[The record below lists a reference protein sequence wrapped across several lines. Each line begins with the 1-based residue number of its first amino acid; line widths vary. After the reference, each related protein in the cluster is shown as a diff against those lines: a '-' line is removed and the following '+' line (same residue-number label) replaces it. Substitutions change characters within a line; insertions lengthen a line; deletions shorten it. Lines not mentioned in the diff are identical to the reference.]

1 MTRLVVVSGLS
12 GSGKSVALNMLEDLG
27 WYCIDNIPA
36 GLVQALV
43 SHSLRTEEPLY
54 RRLAVGLDAR
64 NRPDDLASI
73 PAVLADLRRAGLRCE
88 VLYLHAEDEV
98 LLRRYAETR
107 RRHPLAGAGVSLADA
122 IAEERRLLHPL
133 IDSADLVIDTS
144 RMSVHELRDMI
155 AKRVEPQAP
164 GRLSILF
171 ESFGFKHGTP
181 GDADFVFDARTLPNP
196 YWEPALKS
204 LTGRDPAVIE
214 FLEASPRVE
223 GMVADLIRFIESRLP
238 EYEETNRGY
247 LTIAIGAP
255 GGQHRSVYRRAARPA
270 FPPEISATPRASQRA
285 AAVTETA
292 PARDD
297 RGARFAA
304 IQEALAGSLRGADRM
319 VAALHP
325 AEVALLLE
333 SLPPR
338 PRLLAWELVETGTQ
352 GDVLVELSEEVRS
365 ELLVGMLPDELGAA
379 SEGLATDD
387 LADLLAELP
396 EAVMRQVLRS
406 MDQQTAN
413 GCARARGR
421 IPRAA

>member
-43 SHSLRTEEPLY
+43 SHSLRTEEPIY

-73 PAVLADLRRAGLRCE
+73 PALVADLRRSGLRCE

-133 IDSADLVIDTS
+133 VDSADLVIDTS

-155 AKRVEPQAP
+155 AKRVEPGAP

-171 ESFGFKHGTP
+171 ESFGYKHGTP

-196 YWEPALKS
+196 YWEPSLKP
-204 LTGRDPAVIE
+204 LTGKDDRVVA
-214 FLEASPRVE
+214 FLESSPRVE
-223 GMVADLIRFIESRLP
+223 RMVADLVRFLDSRLP
-238 EYEETNRGY
+238 EYEAANRGY
-247 LTIAIGAP
+247 LTIAIGCT
-255 GGQHRSVYRRAARPA
+255 GGQHRSVY
-270 FPPEISATPRASQRA
+270 
-285 AAVTETA
+285 
-292 PARDD
+292 
-297 RGARFAA
+297 
-304 IQEALAGSLRGADRM
+304 
-319 VAALHP
+319 
-325 AEVALLLE
+325 
-333 SLPPR
+333 
-338 PRLLAWELVETGTQ
+338 LVERLAAHFRKQ
-352 GDVLVELSEEVRS
+352 YPQ
-365 ELLVGMLPDELGAA
+365 LLVRHNALPA
-379 SEGLATDD
+379 
-387 LADLLAELP
+387 
-396 EAVMRQVLRS
+396 
-406 MDQQTAN
+406 
-413 GCARARGR
+413 
-421 IPRAA
+421 